1 MVKTIGKL
9 PKLSKT
15 GRNDEAIAA
24 LVPVVERWPNAGCAR
39 FCLGNA
45 LHAAGRL
52 ADFWAST
59 LPLRMHVQCETLVE
73 DFEREAR

>member
-1 MVKTIGKL
+1 L
-9 PKLSKT
+9 ET
-15 GRNDEAIAA
+15 GRHEEAVTA

-52 ADFWAST
+52 ADSWAST
-59 LPLRMHVQCETLVE
+59 LPLRMHVQYETVVE
-73 DFEREAR
+73 DFERKRGS